1 MTARVGAFG
10 GAGGAVVA
18 VREDRDRPPPRRD
31 AHFALENDGWNCT
44 FECEARVSAPGGARR
59 GLRPTR
65 GAPPGGPRRRRLSK
79 SVAKARIPPGRRRII
94 VDISCFCSPP
104 IPPRDVFATD
114 SDTPPPRTAP
124 GAPPAPPRARPAS
137 PS

>member
-10 GAGGAVVA
+10 DAGGAVAA

-44 FECEARVSAPGGARR
+44 FECEARVSATGGARR

-65 GAPPGGPRRRRLSK
+65 GAPPGG
-79 SVAKARIPPGRRRII
+79 ARG
-94 VDISCFCSPP
+94 
-104 IPPRDVFATD
+104 
-114 SDTPPPRTAP
+114 
-124 GAPPAPPRARPAS
+124 GAGCPNLLQRPESHQDAGG
-137 PS
+137 